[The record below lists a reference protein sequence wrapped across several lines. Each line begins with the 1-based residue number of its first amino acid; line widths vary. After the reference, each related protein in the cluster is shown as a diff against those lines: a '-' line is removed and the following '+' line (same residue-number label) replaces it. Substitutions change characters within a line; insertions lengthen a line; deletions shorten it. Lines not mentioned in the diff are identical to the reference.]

1 MRTIG
6 AYLAIATY
14 MSASVAGAEC
24 IYPVPRFLQMKIESC
39 TSAIEP
45 TLSKIGERGHTES
58 EVSSVR
64 LSAADI
70 SIVRA
75 RPVAD
80 LDIILWY
87 SQGDQRIYKANET
100 RIANGSARDYILL
113 ATGLDECEKSYL
125 GKILVFDTKGFTRCR
140 DVRVDGYKETDAAY
154 ILDLPVLVHFWGE
167 EQLEHIPEKLPSP
180 GR

>member
-1 MRTIG
+1 MR
-6 AYLAIATY
+6 
-14 MSASVAGAEC
+14 
-24 IYPVPRFLQMKIESC
+24 IESC

-45 TLSKIGERGHTES
+45 TLSTIGERGYTES

-64 LSAADI
+64 RSAADI

-100 RIANGSARDYILL
+100 RIANGRASDYILL

-125 GKILVFDTKGFTRCR
+125 GKTRVFDTKGFTRCR
-140 DVRVDGYKETDAAY
+140 DVRVKGDKETDAAY
-154 ILDLPVLVHFWGE
+154 ILDLPALVHFWGD
-167 EQLEHIPEKLPSP
+167 EQLEYVPEKLHTL